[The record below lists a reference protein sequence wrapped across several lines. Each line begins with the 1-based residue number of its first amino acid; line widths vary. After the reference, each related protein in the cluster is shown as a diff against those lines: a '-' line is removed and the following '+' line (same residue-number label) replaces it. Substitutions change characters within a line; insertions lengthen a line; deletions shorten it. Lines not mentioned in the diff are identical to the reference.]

1 MWRNSRTVRTQLY
14 LQLYYSV
21 SFKNNNLSQY
31 ELLSSIHIV
40 CIVVPGKDFIT
51 VFKIG
56 LKSYREKF
64 RPGLKHVNV
73 IRGIV
78 YLRGQTR

>member
-1 MWRNSRTVRTQLY
+1 MHNYTYNYTIQLA
-14 LQLYYSV
+14 L
-21 SFKNNNLSQY
+21 KTTTLSQY

-64 RPGLKHVNV
+64 RPGLKHVNA

-78 YLRGQTR
+78 YLRGRTR